1 MTNKEVKMTDTALEV
16 EKLREQEA
24 VGEDAVRPQNEVG
37 ATSEASQVAEP
48 REPQIDYQAKFKEA
62 QDLYLRTHADFENVK
77 KRLEKDKAMALEY
90 AYEKIAQD
98 LLPVIDTL
106 HAALK
111 SAQQEGSEAVCQGLE
126 LTLQKMHEVLAK
138 HGIECVECD
147 TDFDPNL
154 HNAIMQVQAQGQEE
168 GQIVEVFQ
176 KGYKYKERL
185 LRPAMVSIAKNN

>member
-1 MTNKEVKMTDTALEV
+1 MQDIGLKDKDDSKNM
-16 EKLREQEA
+16 
-24 VGEDAVRPQNEVG
+24 
-37 ATSEASQVAEP
+37 ASQVEQETDYQSCEETHTCPVETAQEP
-48 REPQIDYQAKFKEA
+48 AIDYQAKFKEA

-77 KRLEKDKAMALEY
+77 KRLEKDKSMALEY

-106 HAALK
+106 HAALQ
-111 SAQQEGSEAVCQGLE
+111 SAKQEGSSAISEGLE

-138 HGIECVECD
+138 HGIECVECAS
-147 TDFDPNL
+147 DFDPHL
-154 HNAIMQVQAQGQEE
+154 HNAIMHVQADHKEE